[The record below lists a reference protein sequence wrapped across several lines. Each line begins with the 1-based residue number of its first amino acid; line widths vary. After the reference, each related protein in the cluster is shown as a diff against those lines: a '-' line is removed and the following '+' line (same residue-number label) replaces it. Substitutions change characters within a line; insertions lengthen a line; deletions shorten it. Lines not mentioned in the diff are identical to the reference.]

1 MSSRTPLPLP
11 PITTLRR
18 RAHTPPHAASLGLK
32 LRLNEAAAANPLV
45 PGTPKFVNELQAQ
58 RQKMMSQVKNSASRS
73 STLFEQSRILG
84 LNPPNATMTAA
95 DRALKTAIERQRV
108 NDTLRAEGVTQLPAY
123 TPPTR
128 PPPYVAQRSPSP
140 VVTRRPTLDGQPPVK
155 PLPAHLPEG
164 RYTEP
169 KNNRSTFTKVCN
181 AISCGLFRSRRNRRG
196 GRRTI
201 RRRRQSRRSR

>member
-18 RAHTPPHAASLGLK
+18 RAHTPPHGASLGLK
-32 LRLNEAAAANPLV
+32 RRLNEAAAANPLV
-45 PGTPKFVNELQAQ
+45 PGTPKFVKELEAQ
-58 RQKMMSQVKNSASRS
+58 RQEVMASTASR
-73 STLFEQSRILG
+73 
-84 LNPPNATMTAA
+84 AA
-95 DRALKTAIERQRV
+95 SAGHLIRLYRALGQLPPDVSYSAANNALNKLIERQRM
-108 NDTLRAEGVTQLPAY
+108 NNTLSASGQKKLPAY

-128 PPPYVAQRSPSP
+128 PTPFPAERSPSP

-181 AISCGLFRSRRNRRG
+181 AISCGLFRSRRNRKG

-201 RRRRQSRRSR
+201 RKRRQSRRSR